1 MKSFA
6 VFLLAATVSA
16 VSLQGSHKG
25 NKPIM
30 LELPDFEPV
39 DQKTLNEIQDVN
51 AIRSPLEDLVNQ
63 IEEGFK
69 IIDEHN
75 DKAEAMT
82 IDQAQQ
88 EQDSAIEE
96 IMDEANDEVVEV
108 IEDESD
114 ASDAADE
121 IEEIMED

>member
-1 MKSFA
+1 
-6 VFLLAATVSA
+6 
-16 VSLQGSHKG
+16 
-25 NKPIM
+25 M